1 MTDFQA
7 DGRDDLVIDGH
18 VHCWIMARQ
27 DDILVVR
34 LQPGL
39 QRDYLPPALEPLLRA
54 HGVGRAVLIQSA
66 PSLEHVRW
74 LLGVAGPLPAI
85 ARVIGWADL
94 EAPDAEAVL
103 ADLRRDPKFIGIRA
117 MVNRAPDPNWLRQPA
132 VRSGFA
138 AVARAGLVA
147 ELLIRPAHLRA
158 CVELC
163 RAVPDLAVV
172 VDHGANPD
180 IRSDA
185 FEPWGADIAEIGRS
199 TSAVC
204 KVAGL
209 AEAAGPGWSVERLKP
224 FFGHLLEVFGPD
236 RLLFGSNW
244 PVIDLVGDYRA
255 WWDALRRLMEA
266 FGLDGRARGAILG
279 GTAARVYAIP
289 PP

>member
-1 MTDFQA
+1 MADA
-7 DGRDDLVIDGH
+7 LPDGRDGVLIDGH
-18 VHCWIMARQ
+18 VHCWSMARQ

-34 LQPGL
+34 LQPRL
-39 QRDYLPPALEPLLRA
+39 QRDYLPSGLEPLLRA

-66 PSLEHVRW
+66 PSLAHVRW
-74 LLGVAGPLPAI
+74 LLEVARPLPAI

-94 EAPDAEAVL
+94 EAPDVEAVL

-117 MVNRAPDPNWLRQPA
+117 MVNRAPDPNWLRHPA
-132 VRSGFA
+132 VRSGFD

-147 ELLIRPAHLRA
+147 ELLMRPAHLGA
-158 CVELC
+158 CLELC
-163 RAVPDLAVV
+163 RALPDLPVV

-209 AEAAGPGWSVERLKP
+209 AEAAGPSWTVEQLKP
-224 FFGHLLEVFGPD
+224 FFGHLLEVFGHD

-255 WWDALRRLMEA
+255 WWDALHRLMEA
-266 FGLDGRARGAILG
+266 FGLDGRARKAILG

-289 PP
+289 QP

>member
-1 MTDFQA
+1 VADFLP
-7 DGRDDLVIDGH
+7 DDRGGDVIDSH
-18 VHCWIMARQ
+18 VHCWSMTRQ
-27 DDILVVR
+27 DDILIVR
-34 LQPGL
+34 LQSSL
-39 QRDYLPPALEPLLRA
+39 QQDHLPPNLEPLLQA
-54 HGVGRAVLIQSA
+54 HGVERAVLIQSA

-74 LLGVAGPLPAI
+74 LLGIATPLPAI

-94 EAPDAEAVL
+94 EAPNVEAVL
-103 ADLRRDPKFIGIRA
+103 ADLGRDPKFIGVRA
-117 MVNRAPDPNWLRQPA
+117 MVNRAPDPDWLRRPA

-147 ELLIRPAHLRA
+147 ELLMRPAHLGA
-158 CVELC
+158 CLELC
-163 RAVPDLAVV
+163 RAVPNLPVII
-172 VDHGANPD
+172 DHGANPD

-209 AEAAGPGWSVERLKP
+209 AEAAGPSWTVEQLKP
-224 FFGHLLEVFGPD
+224 FFGHLLEMFGPD

-244 PVIDLVGDYRA
+244 PVINLVGDYRA
-255 WWDALRRLMEA
+255 WWDALHRLMEA
-266 FGLDGRARGAILG
+266 FGLDRRAKEAILG

-289 PP
+289 QP